1 MAQSRRSSGRA
12 SFMVPALVLLSAGLF
27 GLVALPRLAPDP
39 FVGKPARDFLLPR
52 IDPKGGASPGRL
64 RLSDFQGKG
73 VLLDFWASWCM
84 PCRVQ
89 APIVDRVARA
99 YASRGL
105 VVIGVVSGDTA
116 ENAAAFLG
124 ENPVQYP
131 SVLDEQNETSRA
143 FGVSGLPTLV
153 AINPKGEVVALRQ
166 RVVSDKE
173 LTAIAEAVLADL

>member
-84 PCRVQ
+84 PCRV
-89 APIVDRVARA
+89 
-99 YASRGL
+99 
-105 VVIGVVSGDTA
+105 VIGVVSGDTA